1 MFFGGVGNAGTFL
14 AVQTSMFSNISHA
27 DTGHASAI
35 YNTMRQS
42 SIAINVAIVTTIV
55 SGAGGTAL
63 AAFHEAYLAAAVLAG
78 VGTVLAWLLI
88 DTRLASSTMIGGGP
102 RRESDFGTT

>member
-1 MFFGGVGNAGTFL
+1 MFT
-14 AVQTSMFSNISHA
+14 NISHA

-63 AAFHEAYLAAAVLAG
+63 AAFHDAYLAAAILAAI
-78 VGTVLAWLLI
+78 GTVLAWLLI
-88 DTRLASSTMIGGGP
+88 DTRLASSTMTGSAP
-102 RRESDFGTT
+102 RRKRGLGTT